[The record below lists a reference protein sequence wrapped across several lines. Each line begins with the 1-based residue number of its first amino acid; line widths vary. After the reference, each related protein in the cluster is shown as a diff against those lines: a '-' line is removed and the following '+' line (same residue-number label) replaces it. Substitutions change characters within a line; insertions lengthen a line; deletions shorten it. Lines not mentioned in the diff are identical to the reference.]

1 MRRVELAL
9 PRVRML
15 GSSAGAPVPARVWK
29 IVGEFPSIASM
40 KETEMTVEQGFYQA
54 YAELLGVNHAYR
66 RFPYAK
72 PTRWNNR
79 AAGNGRYP
87 GVGLVRLF
95 GKSVHVQLRAPHNV
109 NRWFSSREEALSFLA
124 GLNPRPLKRAA

>member
-1 MRRVELAL
+1 
-9 PRVRML
+9 
-15 GSSAGAPVPARVWK
+15 
-29 IVGEFPSIASM
+29 M
-40 KETEMTVEQGFYQA
+40 KQIEMTVEQGFYQA
-54 YAELLGVNHAYR
+54 CAELLDVKHAYR

-95 GKSVHVQLRAPHNV
+95 GKSVHVQLRAPHKV
-109 NRWFSSREEALSFLA
+109 NRLFSSHAEALSFLV
-124 GLNPRPLKRAA
+124 GLNPQPLKRAA